1 MRFRPLLTTLAPV
14 HSLESTSVKT
24 MQLVAG
30 MTEKAH
36 VTIPELPSV
45 PKTHDDKFLRC
56 EPSLKLT
63 HANHSQSM
71 PSGTTVGARG
81 PPMQYNGFLFFG
93 IIEPVVCSQS
103 CQPLHRRARLRVRP
117 ALSGNVHCTCALRSR
132 QHQGLCLQGVP
143 SARPAPRLP
152 GGQGLSATEAKVPS
166 MFSLLL
172 GKLPPPLTLCLLVP
186 LVGTDLCVPAHPH
199 PLRRTTCTYW

>member
-1 MRFRPLLTTLAPV
+1 MRVRLLTTLAPV

-56 EPSLKLT
+56 ELSRTVTNCHSCQDRPCMHLRDTKVSRRRDPSDETLT
-63 HANHSQSM
+63 C
-71 PSGTTVGARG
+71 
-81 PPMQYNGFLFFG
+81 
-93 IIEPVVCSQS
+93 PVVCSQS
-103 CQPLHRRARLRVRP
+103 CQPLHRRARLCVRP
-117 ALSGNVHCTCALRSR
+117 ALSGNVHCASALRSR
-132 QHQGLCLQGVP
+132 QHQELCLQGVP
-143 SARPAPRLP
+143 SARPTPRLP
-152 GGQGLSATEAKVPS
+152 GRQGLSATSAEVPS

-172 GKLPPPLTLCLLVP
+172 GKLP
-186 LVGTDLCVPAHPH
+186 HPFV
-199 PLRRTTCTYW
+199 TFAC